1 MDTKI
6 PHLQQQRIQNK
17 LGTHSSNGEEKL
29 DTDNYIAPPKTPDYC
44 QKENHEEMLNTD
56 DENDSG
62 EQPSAITT
70 KANPVFTEPAM
81 GTQGK
86 PPANKQQA

>member
-1 MDTKI
+1 
-6 PHLQQQRIQNK
+6 
-17 LGTHSSNGEEKL
+17 
-29 DTDNYIAPPKTPDYC
+29 
-44 QKENHEEMLNTD
+44 MLNTD

-70 KANPVFTEPAM
+70 KTNPVFTKPAM